1 MCFKV
6 QRELPEPIRLSSPII
21 VSKGMKLEFK
31 EKSLFLCSRM
41 LDFEYARCR
50 LYSNGKLYYI
60 QRKLPKV
67 KLEVDECGYISA
79 GYHSYLDRRD
89 NGLKFNEICEKLAKY
104 GMVLMN
110 VNFVIPEGAY
120 LYLNIYYKHVVSE
133 IIKPVSVPFYPG
145 IDVKIGSFMRT
156 LLEELLKKED
166 KHD

>member
-6 QRELPEPIRLSSPII
+6 QKELPKPIRLTHPIT
-21 VSKGMKLEFK
+21 VGKWMKLEFK

-110 VNFVIPEGAY
+110 VNFVIPEGTY
-120 LYLNIYYKHVVSE
+120 LYLNIYHGHVVSE
-133 IIKPVSVPFYPG
+133 MIKPVSVPFFPNVE
-145 IDVKIGSFMRT
+145 IEIRSFMKALLGR
-156 LLEELLKKED
+156 LLEEEV
-166 KHD
+166 